1 MASTDLY
8 IIAAGIGSRI
18 NLDIPKALVPI
29 VDEPC
34 LTTTLQR
41 IGQQFGRVFI
51 VTNVLAA
58 HHWRSYFQILQVTHR
73 DLARRV
79 INLPI
84 QSGLGDGHAT
94 LQALKIAEQR
104 GEISDEVLVT
114 WGDAF
119 FPHGEIVEELLS
131 ARKPGSGLLPA
142 VLERNPYVCLLV
154 NERMQCLSADFSK
167 HGEVN
172 ATGFHD
178 QCIFRFVRSSLRAS
192 LSSLHQSFWKNG
204 RYITPGGE
212 LTFLYVMHQLYNTG
226 DPAYVYET
234 RYPTLSFNTA
244 AEVSAIKER
253 LGLGARGSPDLE
265 VAIGSGD
272 VTAQ

>member
-51 VTNVLAA
+51 VTNILAA
-58 HHWRSYFQILQVTHR
+58 HHWRSYFQLLQVTHR
-73 DLARRV
+73 DIARRV
-79 INLPI
+79 VNLPI

-94 LQALKIAEQR
+94 LQALKIAEER
-104 GEISDEVLVT
+104 GEISDEVIVT

-119 FPHGEIVEELLS
+119 FPHGEIVDELLS

-142 VLERNPYVCLLV
+142 VLERNPYVSLLV

-172 ATGFHD
+172 ASGFHD
-178 QCIFRFVRSSLRAS
+178 QSIFRFVRSSLRAS

-234 RYPTLSFNTA
+234 HYPTLSFNTA

-253 LGLGARGSPDLE
+253 LGLGARGSRDLE
-265 VAIGSGD
+265 VALGSGD
-272 VTAQ
+272 VTAR